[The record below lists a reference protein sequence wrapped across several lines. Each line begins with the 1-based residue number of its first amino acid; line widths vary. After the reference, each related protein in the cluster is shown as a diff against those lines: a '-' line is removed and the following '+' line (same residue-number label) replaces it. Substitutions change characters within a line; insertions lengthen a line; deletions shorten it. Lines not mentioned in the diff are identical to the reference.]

1 MSAYQS
7 ETVPPLEGAAI
18 VARILGVDESQL
30 RQALSQV
37 GPLRRPVGLSLVGCI
52 SMQDTRQT
60 LGLSLDPAVTVAR
73 YLTAR

>member
-1 MSAYQS
+1 MTALNS
-7 ETVPPLEGAAI
+7 ETTPPLEGAAI
-18 VARILGVDESQL
+18 VARILGVDESEL
-30 RQALSQV
+30 RAALSQV

-52 SMQDTRQT
+52 SMQDTRQA